1 MKKMSGALIACTLAL
16 AATANAAPPTQ
27 ITATVKK
34 IGQFS
39 ESGDGYTF
47 KTKEGKQYY
56 VYNAGGGSPIP
67 GEKFITES
75 EKKGTPICLKLTPP
89 DGMGDIASV
98 TPGAC
103 KP

>member
-1 MKKMSGALIACTLAL
+1 MKILACASLIL
-16 AATANAAPPTQ
+16 AATCANAAAPTQ

-47 KTKEGKQYY
+47 KTKDGKQYY

>member
-1 MKKMSGALIACTLAL
+1 MKHLACAILVL
-16 AATANAAPPTQ
+16 AATCANAAPPTQ

-75 EKKGTPICLKLTPP
+75 EKKGTPICLKLNQP

-98 TPGAC
+98 TKGAC

>member
-1 MKKMSGALIACTLAL
+1 MMKNWACTLLLL
-16 AATANAAPPTQ
+16 AATCANAASPAP
-27 ITATVKK
+27 ITVTVKK
-34 IGQFS
+34 IGAFS

-47 KTKEGKQYY
+47 KTKGGKEYY

-67 GEKFITES
+67 GENFITES
-75 EKKGTPICLKLTPP
+75 EKKGTPICLKLNPP

-98 TPGAC
+98 TKGAC